1 MKPSQYIAQ
10 HLYEQK
16 RKSNCSS
23 CSSQTSYLSGSKI
36 FIAHCIRSHYCTIV
50 KNKTKKR
57 TWKPAF
63 LLYLFLWM
71 SECMIL
77 RHQKARALSMQWL
90 RASLNIF
97 FFCVPSPTSQLL
109 LFWCRTEQLEKATF
123 FSSCCDQKN
132 RFCFCVSPTEL
143 AWEQCGA
150 GLPWWFEAQTKN
162 DGKKEVA
169 SKNFARANAAGA
181 WSTVVYDRLNW
192 GYQKVGWFTGIDQKS
207 ILRTWSL

>member
-1 MKPSQYIAQ
+1 
-10 HLYEQK
+10 
-16 RKSNCSS
+16 
-23 CSSQTSYLSGSKI
+23 
-36 FIAHCIRSHYCTIV
+36 
-50 KNKTKKR
+50 
-57 TWKPAF
+57 
-63 LLYLFLWM
+63 M

-77 RHQKARALSMQWL
+77 RHQKATGPELNRGMQWL

-97 FFCVPSPTSQLL
+97 FCVRVRQVSCCYSDAELSSWKKPL
-109 LFWCRTEQLEKATF
+109 F

-192 GYQKVGWFTGIDQKS
+192 GYAKVDLLVLTKKLVFCCHAHFRDAAIDKTGNGLS
-207 ILRTWSL
+207 

>member
-36 FIAHCIRSHYCTIV
+36 FTAHCIRSHYCTIV

-90 RASLNIF
+90 RASLNKF
-97 FFCVPSPTSQLL
+97 FFAFRVRQV
-109 LFWCRTEQLEKATF
+109 
-123 FSSCCDQKN
+123 SCCYSDA
-132 RFCFCVSPTEL
+132 EL
-143 AWEQCGA
+143 SSWKKPLFSRLAVTKRIDFVFVWALLSWPGSSVELVCLDGSRPRRKMMERKKLLRRILHVQMLLELGA
-150 GLPWWFEAQTKN
+150 L
-162 DGKKEVA
+162 
-169 SKNFARANAAGA
+169 
-181 WSTVVYDRLNW
+181 WSMTD
-192 GYQKVGWFTGIDQKS
+192 
-207 ILRTWSL
+207 

>member
-1 MKPSQYIAQ
+1 MNVRMYDTEASKLGPWAKPWHAVAQ
-10 HLYEQK
+10 
-16 RKSNCSS
+16 
-23 CSSQTSYLSGSKI
+23 
-36 FIAHCIRSHYCTIV
+36 
-50 KNKTKKR
+50 
-57 TWKPAF
+57 
-63 LLYLFLWM
+63 
-71 SECMIL
+71 
-77 RHQKARALSMQWL
+77 
-90 RASLNIF
+90 SLTEY
-97 FFCVPSPTSQLL
+97 FFCVRVRQVSCCYSDAELSSWKKPL
-109 LFWCRTEQLEKATF
+109 F

-192 GYQKVGWFTGIDQKS
+192 GYQKVGWFAGIDQKS
-207 ILRTWSL
+207 ILGTWSL

>member
-1 MKPSQYIAQ
+1 MKACFFSYICF
-10 HLYEQK
+10 YECQNVWYWGIK
-16 RKSNCSS
+16 KLGPWAC
-23 CSSQTSYLSGSKI
+23 SGSEPHWI
-36 FIAHCIRSHYCTIV
+36 I
-50 KNKTKKR
+50 
-57 TWKPAF
+57 
-63 LLYLFLWM
+63 
-71 SECMIL
+71 
-77 RHQKARALSMQWL
+77 
-90 RASLNIF
+90 

-192 GYQKVGWFTGIDQKS
+192 GYAKVDLLVLTKKLVLRSHAHIRGAAIDRTGNG
-207 ILRTWSL
+207 LN